1 MKKISLFLLLGILA
15 ISSCKKYVKEKDLD
29 KQVIVNFPF
38 GMYWSSKSPT
48 FENAPSGFN
57 LVDFDK
63 RDYPKV
69 DSITFNV
76 ELATEVLTDSVYAR
90 LFNVTDSVEIPNT
103 LLSASTNGTGSSL
116 VAVHTNNIYKSL
128 PDKKIT
134 LAVQLKGKTGR
145 YVYVYSPYLKLRRN

>member
-1 MKKISLFLLLGILA
+1 MKKISFFLFLGILA

-29 KQVIVNFPF
+29 KQVIVDFPF
-38 GMYWSSKSPT
+38 GTHWSSKSTT
-48 FENAPSGFN
+48 FENTPTGYN

-69 DSITFNV
+69 DSITFNI

-90 LFNVTDSVEIPNT
+90 LFNVTDSMEIPNT
-103 LLSASTNGTGSSL
+103 LVSASTNGTGSTL
-116 VAVHTNNIYKSL
+116 VAVHTNNISKSL

-134 LAVQLKGKTGR
+134 LAVQLKGKIGR
-145 YVYVYSPYLKLRRN
+145 YVYVYAPYLKLRRD